1 MSQPVKYIIL
11 LTDGA
16 ADLPMVRMGGLT
28 PLGVARKPAIDAL
41 ATAGRGGTLATV
53 PGHMD
58 PDSAVANLSVLGY
71 DAASAYQGRGVLEA
85 ASLGVELGPDDV
97 AMRINI
103 INVDDGRIADHSSG
117 HISTADA
124 TVLLDALRD
133 ELANNGVEFFPGTSY
148 RHLLVLRGARFDPR
162 IDDWP
167 PHDHV
172 GKPVREA
179 RITAKVP
186 EAEYTAAT
194 LNRITTASRGVLANH
209 PINLA
214 RVAQGKRPAN
224 TMWFW
229 AAGRKP
235 DMHTLQDRYGITGAI
250 ISAVDLI
257 HGLGVYAGMTSMDVE
272 GVTGLYDTN
281 YEGKADAAVEALET
295 HDLVYVHVEGPD
307 EAGHARDLGLKIHC
321 IESIDK
327 RLLTKLQ
334 AGLEAKDWKVVW
346 AVLPDHLTPV
356 ERGDHVGSPVP
367 VIIADPDK
375 PADAVTSYSEAG
387 VLGGAL
393 GEMVGPDFMDEL
405 LWRVRGN

>member
-1 MSQPVKYIIL
+1 MPQPVKYIIL

-16 ADLPMVRMGGLT
+16 ADLPIERMGGLT

-53 PGHMD
+53 PSHMD

-85 ASLGVELGPDDV
+85 ASLGVDLGPDDV

-103 INVDDGRIADHSSG
+103 INVEDGCIADHSSG

-124 TVLLDALRD
+124 TELLNALRD
-133 ELANNGVEFFPGTSY
+133 ELAKDGVEFHPGTSY
-148 RHLLVLRGARFDPR
+148 RHLCVLRGARFDPR

-172 GKPVREA
+172 GKSLRKA

-186 EAEYTAAT
+186 QAEFTAAT
-194 LNRITTASRGVLANH
+194 LNRITTASRSVLANH

-214 RVAQGKRPAN
+214 RIAQGKRPAN
-224 TMWFW
+224 AMWFW

-235 DMHTLQDRYGITGAI
+235 DMRTLQDRYGITGAI

-257 HGLGVYAGMTSMDVE
+257 HGLGVYAGMTSMVVE

-281 YEGKADAAVEALET
+281 YEAKAAAAVKALES

-307 EAGHARDLGLKIHC
+307 EAGHARDLGLKIYC
-321 IESIDK
+321 IESIDR

-334 AGLEAKDWKVVW
+334 AGLESKDWKVVW

-356 ERGDHVGSPVP
+356 ERGDHVGEPVP

-375 PADAVTSYSEAG
+375 PADDVTCYSEAG
-387 VLGGAL
+387 VQGGAL
-393 GEMVGPDFMDEL
+393 GAMEGPEFMDEL
-405 LWRVRGN
+405 LWRVR